1 MRQALVALGLALCTS
16 AAATTGATVAAPET
30 RTVDGKHFVLVG
42 RGATPDYE
50 LAIFVDEIE
59 ARRHFPALAMRAGGR
74 TRAALVGGDHA
85 QTFLIWG
92 RFGKLVELKAKKT
105 LPAKQLREMFAG
117 VAEDIGEKSSPELR
131 AASDGFLAMIAG
143 LDELDEGELLTIYGD
158 GDGKLVIT
166 EADGPSQKTA
176 PSAKL
181 VRAVLSVWLGQK
193 PLSPELRRAL
203 VDKVDLLGK

>member
-1 MRQALVALGLALCTS
+1 MRLAAILLALTAS
-16 AAATTGATVAAPET
+16 ASATTVSTPAPPET

-42 RGATPDYE
+42 RGATPEYE
-50 LAIFVDEIE
+50 LAIFVDETE

-74 TRAALVGGDHA
+74 SRAALIGGDHA

-92 RFGKLVELKAKKT
+92 RFGKLVELKAKKALT
-105 LPAKQLREMFAG
+105 PAQLREMFAG
-117 VAEDIGEKSSPELR
+117 VSDEIGEKASADLR
-131 AASDGFLAMIAG
+131 SASDGFLAMIAG
-143 LDELDEGELLTIYGD
+143 LDQLDDGEMLTIYGD
-158 GDGKLVIT
+158 GDGKLVVT

-181 VRAVLSVWLGQK
+181 VRAVFSVWLGQK